1 MSIRKHLII
10 GCGPAALTA
19 AQAIRSISPNDE
31 IKVVT
36 REICLPYS
44 PAALPYLLSGE
55 LKEARLFAKGEGCL
69 KAMRAELIRGQ
80 EVCELLPEKKQVKY
94 GDGQKEEYDKL
105 LIATGSHPWVPPVEG
120 LEGISFYTFRTFN
133 DFKKIQD
140 SLGTRR
146 TIAIYGAGFV
156 AVELAEKL
164 TLSGHSVLMIARSSL
179 LRKYF
184 GLPIRNVL
192 QETLTKQG
200 VRIFTDSPLRSVH
213 QNNQSLILT
222 MNGGRTLAVDL
233 FIAATGVVPNA
244 LGPAFIPG
252 AAGGLQT
259 GRSMETNLPDVY
271 AAGDVACAPSF
282 FDNSQGVNPIL
293 PEAIEQGKVAGYNMA
308 GQKTEYRGWIPW
320 NFLRCFNFHAFNIG
334 LTGSGIAQTA
344 EVVEREEANGF
355 LRLIL
360 KDHFLIGVECF
371 NQPSLNPGVF
381 GYLITRRVP
390 VDEHKELLLRKPMET
405 ASYLMVRH
413 RRSQSGAFTG

>member
-1 MSIRKHLII
+1 MRKHLII
-10 GCGPAALTA
+10 GCGPAALGA
-19 AQAIRSISPNDE
+19 VQAIRSISPDDE
-31 IKVVT
+31 IKLVT
-36 REICLPYS
+36 RESSLPYS

-55 LKEARLFAKGEGCL
+55 LTEARLFAKGEECL

-80 EVCELLPEKKQVKY
+80 EVFELLPEKKQVKY

-105 LIATGSHPWVPPVEG
+105 LIATGSHPWVPPLEG
-120 LEGISFYTFRTFN
+120 LEGVPFHTFRTFN

-184 GLPIRNVL
+184 GLPIRNFL
-192 QETLTKQG
+192 RETLTKQG
-200 VRIFTDSPLRSVH
+200 VKIFTDSPLRSVR
-213 QNNQSLILT
+213 QIDQSLFLT
-222 MNGGRTLAVDL
+222 VNGGKTLAADL
-233 FIAATGVVPNA
+233 LIAATGVVPNA
-244 LGPAFIPG
+244 LGSAFIPG
-252 AAGGLQT
+252 VAGGLQA

-271 AAGDVACAPSF
+271 AAGDVAGGPSF
-282 FDNSQGVNPIL
+282 FDDAHGVNPIL
-293 PEAIEQGKVAGYNMA
+293 PEAVEQGKVAGYNMA

-320 NFLRCFNFHAFNIG
+320 NFLRCFDFHAFNIG
-334 LTGSGIAQTA
+334 LTGSEVAQTA
-344 EVVEREEANGF
+344 EVVEQEDGNGF

-360 KDHFLIGVECF
+360 KDHLLIGVECF
-371 NQPSLNPGVF
+371 NQPSINPGVF

-390 VDEHKELLLRKPMET
+390 VDGHKELLLKKPMET

-413 RRSQSGAFTG
+413 RRSQSGVITIK